1 MLMRQ
6 FGRVVLTASAIVHGG
21 YSMWSIW
28 NAPSDRDYYDQFGR
42 EEQDEEPDCW
52 HCGARWDQACEEWC
66 CTNMPAPEPPPAE
79 SIELELLPAKPKE
92 LTRCP
97 TGDDPG

>member
-1 MLMRQ
+1 
-6 FGRVVLTASAIVHGG
+6 
-21 YSMWSIW
+21 MWSIW

-42 EEQDEEPDCW
+42 DEPEEEPGCC
-52 HCGARWDQACEEWC
+52 HCGASWDQACEEWC
-66 CTNMPAPEPPPAE
+66 CTNMPALEPPPAE
-79 SIELELLPAKPKE
+79 SNELELLPAKPKE